1 MYKEVHCMEMTEV
14 SQYAF
19 QETRGPMATLLH
31 FVHLVGDP
39 LRGLQLKLSFGLL
52 LRF

>member
-1 MYKEVHCMEMTEV
+1 MEMTEV

>member
-19 QETRGPMATLLH
+19 QETRGPIATLLH
-31 FVHLVGDP
+31 FVHP